1 MSTEFD
7 IAIIGGGNA
16 GLTLAAQLAA
26 QDNPP
31 STVVIEPQTVQQR
44 DCSWGL
50 WALDQQTE
58 QLAHSTKGRWR
69 RWQLVDETRR
79 VVHSS
84 NQYSYLS
91 LSSADYLLDRAAQ
104 LREPVSLIEDSVKA
118 LHPQQSETII
128 ETEQGRY
135 SAKTVYDSR
144 PPEIGYSTLRQ
155 HFLGWEITTK
165 EPIKDPDMATLMDFR
180 VDQSRGLHFIYA
192 LPFSDHHLLIESTLI
207 SGRMETQD
215 WYRDAIKGWLRD
227 NNIEIGEFLCE
238 EMGVIPMDTIETD
251 PDIAASPMSSE
262 SSESSESL
270 GPQPLIATIGA
281 ASGAVRRSS
290 GYAFQHIQQQI
301 SQLAAGIAQGNMA
314 VPTPISSRLT
324 AMDSIFN
331 GVLLSRPDLAVSLY
345 MDMAKALNGDEF
357 ARFMLGQATTGDWLR
372 VIAAMPK
379 LPFLKETVKQSAKQV
394 SKQLLG
400 QHKSA

>member
-1 MSTEFD
+1 VSTEFD

-16 GLTLAAQLAA
+16 GLTLAAKLAA

-31 STVVIEPQTVQQR
+31 STVVIEPKTVQQR
-44 DCSWGL
+44 DCSWSL
-50 WALDQQTE
+50 WALDSQAE
-58 QLAHSTKGRWR
+58 QLTHSTKGRWR
-69 RWQLVDETRR
+69 RWQMIDETSLI
-79 VVHSS
+79 VHSS
-84 NQYSYLS
+84 HQYNYLS
-91 LSSADYLLDRAAQ
+91 LSSADYLLDCAAQ
-104 LREPVSLIEDSVKA
+104 LREPIHLIEDSVKT
-118 LHPQQSETII
+118 LHPQQQQTII
-128 ETEQGRY
+128 ETEKGSY

-144 PPEIGYSTLRQ
+144 PPKIGYSTLRQ
-155 HFLGWEITTK
+155 HFLGWQITTK
-165 EPIKDPDMATLMDFR
+165 KPIKDPEMATLMDFR

-192 LPFSDHHLLIESTLI
+192 LPFSDNHLLIESTLI

-227 NNIEIGEFLCE
+227 NNIEIEEFICE
-238 EMGVIPMDTIETD
+238 EMGVIPMDTLATES
-251 PDIAASPMSSE
+251 DITAAGKASE
-262 SSESSESL
+262 PSE
-270 GPQPLIATIGA
+270 PKPLIATIGA

-314 VPTPISSRLT
+314 VPTPISSGLT

-345 MDMAKALNGDEF
+345 MDMARALNGDQF
-357 ARFMLGQATTGDWLR
+357 ARFMLGQATANDWLR

-379 LPFLKETVKQSAKQV
+379 GPFLKQV
-394 SKQLLG
+394 LKQLVG
-400 QHKSA
+400 QHKSV